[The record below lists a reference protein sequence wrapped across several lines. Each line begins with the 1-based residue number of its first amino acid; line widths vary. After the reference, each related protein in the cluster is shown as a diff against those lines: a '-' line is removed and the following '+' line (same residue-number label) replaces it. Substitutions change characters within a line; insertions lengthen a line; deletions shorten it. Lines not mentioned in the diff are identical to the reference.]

1 MLNMEVRQI
10 FKTRAK
16 IISYIRSFL
25 DNLDFLEVS
34 CLSGSLITQFI
45 QVVSACGTKTF
56 FFIFN
61 VLFTVRLKLQ

>member
-34 CLSGSLITQFI
+34 CLSGCSDY
-45 QVVSACGTKTF
+45 
-56 FFIFN
+56 
-61 VLFTVRLKLQ
+61 